1 MYLVLLQLKKQS
13 SLGDFF
19 RLLED
24 GGPQFGPAVRL
35 LEVCPFSSQITAFK
49 LTAVKVYAR
58 EQDRELLKDFYYQD
72 DKRVASALLALDDA
86 REAKVPENKIELV
99 RAASKFFSE
108 DKERGWE
115 AKVRLFLPPSQL

>member
-1 MYLVLLQLKKQS
+1 MVDHS
-13 SLGDFF
+13 SDLPSGYS
-19 RLLED
+19 RYAPSPPKLPHLSSR
-24 GGPQFGPAVRL
+24 AV
-35 LEVCPFSSQITAFK
+35 
-49 LTAVKVYAR
+49 VKVYAR

-115 AKVRLFLPPSQL
+115 AKVRPLLFPPFQLESK